1 MRAPTHSLY
10 EMGGILFSIGFLG
23 SISVW
28 LAVIRPYALKHG
40 QGYTAGASW
49 GVTAWVD
56 WEQAKEIAGKRKD
69 LGMLQTC
76 RLFLGL
82 NFLAVAGFLLLVL
95 RF

>member
-1 MRAPTHSLY
+1 MRTWAHSVLR
-10 EMGGILFSIGFLG
+10 MDGILFIIGFLG

-28 LAVIRPYALKHG
+28 LTVIRPYALKHG
-40 QGYTAGASW
+40 QGYTTGASW

-56 WEQAKEIAGKRKD
+56 WEQAKEIAVKKGD

-82 NFLAVAGFLLLVL
+82 NFVAVAGFLLLVL
-95 RF
+95 G